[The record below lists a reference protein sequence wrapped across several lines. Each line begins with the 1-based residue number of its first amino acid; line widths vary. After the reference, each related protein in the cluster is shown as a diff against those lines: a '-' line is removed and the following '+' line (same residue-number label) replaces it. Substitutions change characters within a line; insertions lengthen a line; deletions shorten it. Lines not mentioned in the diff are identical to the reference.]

1 MRNYSFIKYFA
12 FFFLITVGF
21 SACEKDEAG
30 DDFGDGSPK
39 AENVVL
45 RNGYAYE
52 YNGQGLVTKMSK
64 YESETDEDGNSH
76 SILVTKATITYP
88 QSNRAVLVYYD
99 PYFTFTYTF
108 AFGENGFAYR
118 IIQNDTEGSSLIK
131 LNYDSEGHLIYMD
144 NYGDILRM
152 KYTDGNLTYVE
163 DQEYDAKSYITY
175 GSDTDFYYYGM
186 SPFLLGVE
194 LGPFVSSMDWWFEC
208 GLDCALYAG
217 FLGKP
222 SKNLPVKIESTDSE
236 NYQPTIY
243 EFEYYSVNSIGRWRQ
258 NEVSW

>member
-1 MRNYSFIKYFA
+1 MKNYSFIKHFA
-12 FFFLITVGF
+12 FAALAAIGF

-30 DDFGDGSPK
+30 YDYGDGSPK

-64 YESETDEDGNSH
+64 YETETDEDGNSH

-118 IIQNDTEGSSLIK
+118 IIQND
-131 LNYDSEGHLIYMD
+131 
-144 NYGDILRM
+144 
-152 KYTDGNLTYVE
+152 
-163 DQEYDAKSYITY
+163 
-175 GSDTDFYYYGM
+175 
-186 SPFLLGVE
+186 
-194 LGPFVSSMDWWFEC
+194 
-208 GLDCALYAG
+208 
-217 FLGKP
+217 
-222 SKNLPVKIESTDSE
+222 IEMH
-236 NYQPTIY
+236 I
-243 EFEYYSVNSIGRWRQ
+243 
-258 NEVSW
+258 